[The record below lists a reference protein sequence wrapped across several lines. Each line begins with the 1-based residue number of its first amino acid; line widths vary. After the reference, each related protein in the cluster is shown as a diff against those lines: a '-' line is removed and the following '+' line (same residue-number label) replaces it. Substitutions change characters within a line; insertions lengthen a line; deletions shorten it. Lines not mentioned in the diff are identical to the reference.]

1 MKFKVVLLGL
11 LFFAVTEA
19 FSQKLPLRIG
29 IKGGYS
35 SSKVTTSLNVDEAS
49 INNYIAGA
57 MLRINM
63 NKLYLQP
70 EAYFSTKGGK
80 LGQSKID
87 FKTIDVPILLGLNIL
102 DLKVA
107 NLRVNAGPVMSFITE
122 KKSNTQSV
130 DEKKFKDNYVGL
142 QYGLGVDVMN
152 FTLDARF
159 ENSFG
164 NLNENSEKSKIF
176 MLTLGFFIL

>member
-1 MKFKVVLLGL
+1 MKSKILILGL
-11 LFFAVTEA
+11 LLFVVTEA

-35 SSKVTTSLNVDEAS
+35 SSKVTTDLNVDES
-49 INNYIAGA
+49 NINNYIAGA

-70 EAYFSTKGGK
+70 EAYFATKGGK
-80 LGQSKID
+80 WGEAKID
-87 FKTIDVPILLGLNIL
+87 FKTIDVPVLLGFRLL

-107 NLRVNAGPVMSFITE
+107 NLRVNAGPVMSFITD
-122 KKSNTQSV
+122 KKATDGI
-130 DEKKFKDNYVGL
+130 DEKKFKDNFVGF

-164 NLNENSEKSKIF
+164 NLQSNSEKSKVF
-176 MLTLGFFIL
+176 MLALGFFIL